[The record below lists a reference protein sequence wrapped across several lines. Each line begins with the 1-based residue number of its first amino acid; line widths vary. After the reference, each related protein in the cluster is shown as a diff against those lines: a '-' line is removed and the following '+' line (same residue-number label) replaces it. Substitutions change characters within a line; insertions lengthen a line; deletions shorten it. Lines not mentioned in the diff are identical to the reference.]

1 MITNIRKITA
11 MTLFAVS
18 WLFYFTLSIPSNS
31 IWIDQ
36 LKAVDIAKDIL
47 DGNFPLVGYLHSNGM
62 HSFPAFYYFIT
73 PLVYISEN
81 PLFLYWSVAF

>member
-1 MITNIRKITA
+1 MLTNKHKISA
-11 MTLFAVS
+11 LFLFALS
-18 WLFYFTLSIPSNS
+18 CFLYFTLSIPSNS
-31 IWIDQ
+31 IWLDQ

-62 HSFPAFYYFIT
+62 HSFPAFYYFIA

-81 PLFLYWSVAF
+81 PLFTKA